1 MLAFVQGSTVTR
13 RKRIVE
19 TKRRNI
25 LEQKRQNPGSVGQK
39 DSEQINVSTILIKIS
54 IQYLKIAWK
63 TEVLKD
69 CIP

>member
-1 MLAFVQGSTVTR
+1 MDIYWLLNLHIFDTVLAFVQGSTFTR

-54 IQYLKIAWK
+54 IQY
-63 TEVLKD
+63 
-69 CIP
+69 